1 MSGPALRTPD
11 PERAPEPWLP
21 GLARV
26 GLYAG
31 TAAVMSLPLS
41 VLEGVLGATAG
52 AAAGA
57 ALGRAVAGTR
67 ARTAAI
73 VGASVLVALAS
84 DWLGDLVVGSAG
96 LAAIVGPANALR
108 LGEMLAWGLGA
119 GALATA
125 TRALSARRRAFAI
138 LELALAAAAFG
149 QLVMAHRNGAI
160 HRPYE
165 LADPILERGGDP
177 TLALLGVGAVAA
189 VVVGLFL
196 LGERS
201 IVRWALHV
209 GAILLVLLLALVTVD
224 QFAMPSPDLASMG
237 LTTRDDE
244 SRGEGGEGEPNDDG
258 PEFRDEYDQSN
269 SRQPVAI
276 VLLHDDYSPPSGGY
290 YFRQDAFSNY
300 NGRRMVSSTLS
311 GVDDD
316 VSPGFPSVGAIDVA
330 NAPPTGRFRT
340 AVETTVGLLADH
352 PRPFGLE
359 SPIQLVA
366 VSNPDRGRFR
376 RTYRVRSAS
385 LTSDPWAALDRAAGD
400 RSWPADVLAHYTR
413 APADPRYG
421 ELARRIVGDLPE
433 SLRDAPYA
441 QALAITDYLGAN
453 GIYSLRSS
461 HAGASDPTADFLF
474 GDMTGYCVHFAHATV
489 FLMRSIGLPSRVATG
504 YMVAESARRGGSA
517 ILVAGGNSHAWPE
530 IYLEGLGWVVV
541 DVAPERALDPAPP
554 EPDEAL
560 QQLLAELLRGETP
573 LPADGSEAPRPLTEV
588 FRDLR
593 GLVSNAAVALVLLV
607 LLAGYAVKAWRQ
619 LAPIVGG
626 SGARP
631 RLVYRAALDRL
642 ASAGVVRRPGESHEA
657 FAERLARELPG
668 LGTLTRVHAAAA
680 FGGRAGAP
688 DLSAL
693 GPAAREL
700 GGALSRRVPLRRRL
714 LGALDPFSW
723 VRTR

>member
-1 MSGPALRTPD
+1 MTEAGPRTPD
-11 PERAPEPWLP
+11 PEKLPEPWLP
-21 GLARV
+21 GAARV
-26 GLYAG
+26 ALYAA

-41 VLEGVLGATAG
+41 VLEGVVGATLGAAG
-52 AAAGA
+52 GA
-57 ALGRAVAGTR
+57 ALGRAIAATR
-67 ARTAAI
+67 ARMPAVVA
-73 VGASVLVALAS
+73 VAVVVAVLS
-84 DWLGDLVVGSAG
+84 DWLGSFVVGSAG
-96 LAAIVGPANALR
+96 VAGLIGPANTFR

-119 GALATA
+119 CAIGTA
-125 TRALSARRRAFAI
+125 TRALSARRRSWAI
-138 LELALAAAAFG
+138 LELALAGAAFG

-165 LADPILERGGDP
+165 IADPILERGGDP
-177 TLALLGVGAVAA
+177 TLAILGIGAVAA
-189 VVVGLFL
+189 IVVGLFL

-201 IVRWALHV
+201 ILRSALHV
-209 GAILLVLLLALVTVD
+209 GAILLLLFLALVGVD
-224 QFAMPSPDLASMG
+224 RFAMPSPDVDSMG

-244 SRGEGGEGEPNDDG
+244 SRGEGGEGRPNEDG

-300 NGRRMVSSTLS
+300 NGRRMVGTTLS

-316 VSPGFPSVGAIDVA
+316 VATGFPSIAAIDIA
-330 NAPPTGRFRT
+330 NAPTTGRYRT

-359 SPIQLVA
+359 SPIQLVP

-376 RTYRVRSAS
+376 RTFRVRSAS
-385 LTSDPWAALDRAAGD
+385 LTADPWAMLGHAAGD
-400 RSWPADVLAHYTR
+400 PSWPADIVDHYTR

-421 ELARRIVGDLPE
+421 ELARQIVSDLPE
-433 SLRDAPYA
+433 VWRDEPLA

-474 GDMTGYCVHFAHATV
+474 GDLTGYCVHFAHATV

-517 ILVAGGNSHAWPE
+517 ILVTGANSHAWPE
-530 IYLEGLGWVVV
+530 VYLDGVGWVVV
-541 DVAPERALDPAPP
+541 DVAPARALDPAPP

-573 LPADGSEAPRPLTEV
+573 LPADGSEAPRPLTEL
-588 FRDLR
+588 FRDFR
-593 GLVSNAAVALVLLV
+593 AIVSNGAIALVLLALV
-607 LLAGYAVKAWRQ
+607 LGYAVKVWRQ
-619 LAPIVGG
+619 LAPMLGG
-626 SGARP
+626 ARARP
-631 RLVYRAALDRL
+631 RLVYRAAIDRL
-642 ASAGVVRRPGESHEA
+642 ASSGVVRARGESREA
-657 FAERLARELPG
+657 FAERMRSELPA
-668 LGTLTRVHAAAA
+668 LGTLTSVHSAAA
-680 FGGRAGAP
+680 FGGQPRERELASLGRATAELGRGLRRIVP
-688 DLSAL
+688 FWRRAL
-693 GPAAREL
+693 GVL
-700 GGALSRRVPLRRRL
+700 N
-714 LGALDPFSW
+714 PFSW
-723 VRTR
+723 LWTR